1 MARSAFDLAV
11 FARENDL
18 SEQTVAKL
26 EGQEFNSAKSLS
38 NMTPEDIGELQLSK
52 GQQRALEGGINS
64 LKAAQTAVSVGSP
77 QVNDKGIDKSP
88 ICAVQPIIREKEKP
102 KSRRLTRGSKSFDIP
117 PSEPPQSG
125 NRNSSLNVTSKE
137 FKQLKDFVDKSKES
151 SGDDNKPKGP
161 KPSPLKKRLSGL
173 IGVFESPPRSPKYT
187 SKSDEN
193 ATQKPPQEE
202 SASKPPQEEATPK
215 PAQEKAAPKLE
226 EKKEASTPQQ
236 GGKQAAANRKS
247 LLLTKPNVAPPPPP
261 QPKDTTEHPTAKG
274 TVNVSNDGCD
284 DKDEES
290 TGVKAKKGPKL
301 PSLTLSREHESMP
314 SPIYEDVFKW
324 SKPEAKTDVSPQTP
338 AFQSAQETT
347 EQQAKKSVLEQAKV
361 MEKFMSPGQT
371 TSAPVT
377 PECQRRIG
385 SDSSVGSQDLPR
397 QRERRKSEVA
407 TGSKKKKAPP
417 VKKRSSML
425 DLINTFQPN
434 ATPDQSL
441 SHIDKPGSP
450 RQSSGSDHG
459 SSSPRPRSQS
469 VKQGSNTVSQ
479 LQTKLFGPT
488 NATEDNAGQKSLC
501 SEDISPQQDQ
511 ASGSV
516 KARAKMLKKVMSSP
530 NMLSATVND
539 PRSTSPSGVR
549 KPHLSGGEEG
559 SSTRS
564 IAAMAVELEKKL
576 SPSSPPATL
585 VPEATGSTQYQMSGN
600 SNQDGQSY
608 GAKQAEDTYMPLVP
622 EGQRHVTDYSHLDD
636 ESTKDGSD
644 SENMYF
650 VIPEIQDI
658 TPETT
663 PPAIPPKP
671 LLGLPKPRTTMT
683 LGRTF
688 QVQTK
693 LNLSA
698 DISPMGFR
706 PIVVQSTGTT
716 GGGPDPEKVRYWT
729 RKDVKKW
736 IKSSWPEHLQYL
748 RKPFFSKKINGE
760 ALLSLSMLRL
770 ERDFDVNNLND
781 KHLIL
786 DKIQELRFF
795 HTVEKLPDQSDEDL
809 LSNVPMYQN
818 YDVLVEQQVA
828 SGGGQKEKIVTISRA
843 QARLCGKIFLCCVPT
858 SSSNGRCRLSTQ
870 VQRKVQLKEL
880 DSRKTKLQEAKYEIL
895 SKQSSYM
902 RSLQVLA
909 DHFEDDET
917 LMFILGPHYHRRLFA
932 YVDNLLSITTSVF
945 REMKKSLHD
954 DVMMTTFC
962 KILWESCSRYFH
974 DYEKYCRSMR
984 YQEILLEKLSL
995 TDQLFKERLSKLEGD
1010 PCCRGNNFNSFLVM
1024 PMQHVTRLPL
1034 LLEVSCPEAS
1044 ILELFWLYYVTVLK
1058 YAPSG
1063 SDDEKWATE
1072 ALKAS
1077 KVAIKRC
1084 NEAARSM
1091 ADSMELQGRLSF
1103 KNTKGAEVAS
1113 PERWL
1118 EKIGNVTEVREGKN
1132 KSSVQLILCNDL
1144 VLLAQKEQKKLEVV
1158 DYAARGLVEVHPVGA
1173 ALCRAFG
1180 KDKPLYQVTFRAN
1193 HEGKTAERVLY
1204 PDSKEDTKLLEL
1216 LMDVPAEQLDRQGLT
1231 LSGVYGDKFA
1241 IVIYECDNQL
1251 PNENMAFLKDDVVRV
1266 DGTTDNT
1273 GVWLQ
1278 VSRVRDGRMGILP
1291 TNGVLQP
1298 CVRGTPISV

>member
-1 MARSAFDLAV
+1 MS
-11 FARENDL
+11 
-18 SEQTVAKL
+18 TVL
-26 EGQEFNSAKSLS
+26 CQ
-38 NMTPEDIGELQLSK
+38 
-52 GQQRALEGGINS
+52 
-64 LKAAQTAVSVGSP
+64 
-77 QVNDKGIDKSP
+77 
-88 ICAVQPIIREKEKP
+88 C
-102 KSRRLTRGSKSFDIP
+102 
-117 PSEPPQSG
+117 
-125 NRNSSLNVTSKE
+125 
-137 FKQLKDFVDKSKES
+137 
-151 SGDDNKPKGP
+151 
-161 KPSPLKKRLSGL
+161 
-173 IGVFESPPRSPKYT
+173 
-187 SKSDEN
+187 
-193 ATQKPPQEE
+193 
-202 SASKPPQEEATPK
+202 
-215 PAQEKAAPKLE
+215 
-226 EKKEASTPQQ
+226 
-236 GGKQAAANRKS
+236 
-247 LLLTKPNVAPPPPP
+247 
-261 QPKDTTEHPTAKG
+261 
-274 TVNVSNDGCD
+274 
-284 DKDEES
+284 EES
-290 TGVKAKKGPKL
+290 T
-301 PSLTLSREHESMP
+301 E
-314 SPIYEDVFKW
+314 
-324 SKPEAKTDVSPQTP
+324 
-338 AFQSAQETT
+338 
-347 EQQAKKSVLEQAKV
+347 
-361 MEKFMSPGQT
+361 
-371 TSAPVT
+371 
-377 PECQRRIG
+377 
-385 SDSSVGSQDLPR
+385 
-397 QRERRKSEVA
+397 
-407 TGSKKKKAPP
+407 
-417 VKKRSSML
+417 
-425 DLINTFQPN
+425 
-434 ATPDQSL
+434 
-441 SHIDKPGSP
+441 
-450 RQSSGSDHG
+450 
-459 SSSPRPRSQS
+459 
-469 VKQGSNTVSQ
+469 
-479 LQTKLFGPT
+479 
-488 NATEDNAGQKSLC
+488 
-501 SEDISPQQDQ
+501 
-511 ASGSV
+511 
-516 KARAKMLKKVMSSP
+516 
-530 NMLSATVND
+530 
-539 PRSTSPSGVR
+539 
-549 KPHLSGGEEG
+549 
-559 SSTRS
+559 
-564 IAAMAVELEKKL
+564 
-576 SPSSPPATL
+576 
-585 VPEATGSTQYQMSGN
+585 
-600 SNQDGQSY
+600 
-608 GAKQAEDTYMPLVP
+608 
-622 EGQRHVTDYSHLDD
+622 
-636 ESTKDGSD
+636 
-644 SENMYF
+644 
-650 VIPEIQDI
+650 QDI

-663 PPAIPPKP
+663 PPALPPKP

-698 DISPMGFR
+698 DISPIGFR
-706 PIVVQSTGTT
+706 PIVVQPTGTT

-748 RKPFFSKKINGE
+748 RRPFFRKKINGE

-786 DKIQELRFF
+786 DKIQQLRFF
-795 HTVEKLPDQSDEDL
+795 HTVEKLSDQSDEDL

-843 QARLCGKIFLCCVPT
+843 QVPALWK
-858 SSSNGRCRLSTQ
+858 NLSV
-870 VQRKVQLKEL
+870 VQRNVQLKEL

-1010 PCCRGNNFNSFLVM
+1010 PCCRGNNFNSFLVV
-1024 PMQHVTRLPL
+1024 PMQHLTRLPL
-1034 LLEVSCPEAS
+1034 LLE
-1044 ILELFWLYYVTVLK
+1044 TVLK

-1103 KNTKGAEVAS
+1103 NKTKGAEVAS

-1132 KSSVQLILCNDL
+1132 KSSVQLIVCNDL
-1144 VLLAQKEQKKLEVV
+1144 VLLAQKEQRKLEVV
-1158 DYAARGLVEVHPVGA
+1158 DYAARGLVEVQPVGA
-1173 ALCRAFG
+1173 AVCRAFG

-1193 HEGKTAERVLY
+1193 HEGKPTERVLY

-1216 LMDVPAEQLDRQGLT
+1216 LMDVRAEQLNGEGQT
-1231 LSGVYGDKFA
+1231 FPGVYGDKFA
-1241 IVIYECDNQL
+1241 TVIYECDNQL

-1273 GVWLQ
+1273 GVWLW

-1291 TNGVLQP
+1291 NSVLQP
-1298 CVRGTPISV
+1298 CVRGTPIPGTPIPGTPIPGTPIPGGLDSERSPIENIKQCSSFDDIWSLAKERLDAPVNTPIGKFNVVSSNFAAGVFDERGGHLGILEKGISLFIPPGAIAGGPTKVYIYLESIDVHLDENLPEGQAMMSSTLYCGPPGTQFNEDVVFTLPYQGSGCDAMWNVFPVQTQTAVGETPNWRALADDVQAMHFLNNGFCTYFVNHFTGFGVVGDFSRSGGAKVKIFRFGAFASPIEMRGNNRRVRVRCWDGKKSELERVLQLEKTEHSGKPIDAHRPLPLREGQGDVWMAATDTSSGWQLRGCGEQSIQEILLWMEEDEPVDPSCTFEFRTTDETPGRFGCTVKIYQEETPKTPILLSVTDFEESHQDSSVEPQNEPPDVKFLRLQPELQPIKQDGALLPPSAHRQICTVLDVHNTLGNDWRAFAEKLGLQFDTICWVEGKCPTARLLYYWEHTNAGGGLPALRGLKRIFQELEREDVTEILKEAISLYCMERSESSNEERRYSEPAVTEYRERSDTEQYARRTSDSVIVTTDRGKTPRKAGSQGVHAGRVPQQLTESSLAISVF

>member
-1 MARSAFDLAV
+1 
-11 FARENDL
+11 
-18 SEQTVAKL
+18 
-26 EGQEFNSAKSLS
+26 
-38 NMTPEDIGELQLSK
+38 
-52 GQQRALEGGINS
+52 
-64 LKAAQTAVSVGSP
+64 
-77 QVNDKGIDKSP
+77 
-88 ICAVQPIIREKEKP
+88 
-102 KSRRLTRGSKSFDIP
+102 
-117 PSEPPQSG
+117 
-125 NRNSSLNVTSKE
+125 
-137 FKQLKDFVDKSKES
+137 
-151 SGDDNKPKGP
+151 
-161 KPSPLKKRLSGL
+161 
-173 IGVFESPPRSPKYT
+173 
-187 SKSDEN
+187 
-193 ATQKPPQEE
+193 
-202 SASKPPQEEATPK
+202 
-215 PAQEKAAPKLE
+215 
-226 EKKEASTPQQ
+226 
-236 GGKQAAANRKS
+236 
-247 LLLTKPNVAPPPPP
+247 
-261 QPKDTTEHPTAKG
+261 
-274 TVNVSNDGCD
+274 
-284 DKDEES
+284 
-290 TGVKAKKGPKL
+290 
-301 PSLTLSREHESMP
+301 MP

-324 SKPEAKTDVSPQTP
+324 SKPEATTDVSPQTP

-347 EQQAKKSVLEQAKV
+347 EQEAKKSVLEQAKV

-377 PECQRRIG
+377 PECKRRG
-385 SDSSVGSQDLPR
+385 SDSSVGGQDLPR
-397 QRERRKSEVA
+397 QRERRKSEV
-407 TGSKKKKAPP
+407 TPGSKKKKAPPPP

-434 ATPDQSL
+434 ATPDQGL
-441 SHIDKPGSP
+441 SHTDKSGST
-450 RQSSGSDHG
+450 RLSSGSDHG
-459 SSSPRPRSQS
+459 SSSPRLRSQS

-488 NATEDNAGQKSLC
+488 NVKEENAGQKSLC

-516 KARAKMLKKVMSSP
+516 QARDKMLKKVMSSP
-530 NMLSATVND
+530 NMLSTTVND
-539 PRSTSPSGVR
+539 PRSTSPLGVR

-559 SSTRS
+559 SATRS
-564 IAAMAVELEKKL
+564 IAARAVELEKKL
-576 SPSSPPATL
+576 SSSSPPPTL

-636 ESTKDGSD
+636 ESTKDESD

-650 VIPEIQDI
+650 VIPEIDS

-736 IKSSWPEHLQYL
+736 IKTSWPEHLQYL

-843 QARLCGKIFLCCVPT
+843 QAPALWK
-858 SSSNGRCRLSTQ
+858 NLSV

-1034 LLEVSCPEAS
+1034 LLE
-1044 ILELFWLYYVTVLK
+1044 TVLK

-1132 KSSVQLILCNDL
+1132 KSSVQLIVCNDL

-1158 DYAARGLVEVHPVGA
+1158 DYAARGLVEIQPVGA
-1173 ALCRAFG
+1173 AVCRAFG

-1216 LMDVPAEQLDRQGLT
+1216 LMDVPAQQLDRQGQT